1 MIKRFITYYKPYKH
15 LFLLDIL
22 SAILIASIDLIT
34 PRFTNYLISSIIPE
48 QKFQRL
54 IGWLLILGMFFI
66 VRVLLQYVVEYWGH
80 VLGVRMERDMRND
93 LFNHIQGLPI
103 QYFDR
108 MKVGKL
114 MSRLVN
120 DLNDISEVAH
130 HGPEDL
136 LISIVLL
143 VGSFYMMYTSNL
155 ELAIVMTILVPL
167 MIFIGVRQNLK
178 FRKAFRVMRERLA
191 EINAR
196 VESNFSGIRVVKAF
210 TAEENESEDFALG
223 NARFLVSRQGA
234 LKVMAEFGVTVKFFV
249 MLITWMVL
257 FVGGY
262 LVIQNRMTVG
272 SLVEF
277 ILYVQLFQQPIT
289 KISAFIMM
297 YNQAM
302 AGFERFIEI
311 MEISKQKDHEN
322 ATILSDVKGEIIF
335 DHVSF
340 QYDEEGDKHVLK
352 DLSLSIKAG
361 TKVAFVGPSG
371 GGKSTLCSLIPR
383 FYELSDGRILID
395 GKDIQEIQLNSLRQ
409 HIGIVQQDVFIFGG
423 TILQNIRYGK
433 FDASEEEVMEAAKQ
447 AQAWD
452 FIEQLDEGIH
462 TQIGERGV
470 TLSGGQRQRIAL
482 ARVFLKNPK
491 ILIFDEATSA
501 LDNQTEKE
509 IQKTLNELSKDR
521 TSLIVAHRL
530 STIKDADWIYVL
542 TPHGIVEEGRH
553 QDLMSLEGV
562 YYQLYTKESIY
573 HESKGNIF

>member
-1 MIKRFITYYKPYKH
+1 M
-15 LFLLDIL
+15 
-22 SAILIASIDLIT
+22 
-34 PRFTNYLISSIIPE
+34 
-48 QKFQRL
+48 
-54 IGWLLILGMFFI
+54 
-66 VRVLLQYVVEYWGH
+66 
-80 VLGVRMERDMRND
+80 
-93 LFNHIQGLPI
+93 
-103 QYFDR
+103 
-108 MKVGKL
+108 
-114 MSRLVN
+114 
-120 DLNDISEVAH
+120 
-130 HGPEDL
+130 
-136 LISIVLL
+136 
-143 VGSFYMMYTSNL
+143 
-155 ELAIVMTILVPL
+155 
-167 MIFIGVRQNLK
+167 
-178 FRKAFRVMRERLA
+178 
-191 EINAR
+191 
-196 VESNFSGIRVVKAF
+196 
-210 TAEENESEDFALG
+210 
-223 NARFLVSRQGA
+223 
-234 LKVMAEFGVTVKFFV
+234 
-249 MLITWMVL
+249 
-257 FVGGY
+257 
-262 LVIQNRMTVG
+262 
-272 SLVEF
+272 
-277 ILYVQLFQQPIT
+277 
-289 KISAFIMM
+289 
-297 YNQAM
+297 
-302 AGFERFIEI
+302 
-311 MEISKQKDHEN
+311 
-322 ATILSDVKGEIIF
+322 
-335 DHVSF
+335 
-340 QYDEEGDKHVLK
+340 
-352 DLSLSIKAG
+352 SIKAG

-395 GKDIQEIQLNSLRQ
+395 GEDIQEIQLNSLRQ

-542 TPHGIVEEGRH
+542 TPHGIVEEGCH
-553 QDLMSLEGV
+553 EDLMSLEGV